1 MHFKWKLV
9 ALAGTMLH
17 AFTCAQAQQQP
28 AVTPETL
35 RFSVQDA
42 ISYALS
48 HQYAIRNAKLD
59 ELNTIARNREV
70 SGLALPQVS
79 GSGLVQHNPI
89 IQKQLIDASNFS
101 DTIPKGTLVPFSFGL
116 AWNMMGQVDVSQV
129 LFDPSVLVAL
139 QARKTLEELARR
151 GVEQSE
157 IEVKSAVYKAYFNVV
172 AADKALAILDTNSVR
187 LKNLLAET
195 REIYKNGLVE
205 KLDVD
210 RLVVQSNNLE
220 SQTTRLKEIRE
231 VGLAA
236 LKFQIGMP
244 IKQPLALTD
253 TLSLKALGTQVQD
266 EQAFTYFSRVEYQ
279 LLTTQR
285 RANEYNLKRYKL
297 QALPSLS
304 LFGQGGAARASS
316 KFDYLSGPPGWYGYV
331 AYGLNLRVPIFT
343 GMQRVRKVDQARIE
357 VAKNDIQLEQLRNSI
372 DLDQANSSTSL
383 RNNLSTLS
391 NEEENMQLAKD
402 VFETTMI
409 KYREGVGSSLEMI
422 TAESQLL
429 TAQNNYFTALFNVIV
444 ARVDYLKA
452 YGKL

>member
-9 ALAGTMLH
+9 ALAGAMLH
-17 AFTCAQAQQQP
+17 AFTCARAQQQP
-28 AVTPETL
+28 APLQETL

-42 ISYALS
+42 VSYALT

-59 ELNTIARNREV
+59 ELNTIAKNREV
-70 SGLALPQVS
+70 SGLALPQVA
-79 GSGLVQHNPI
+79 GTGLLQHNPI

-101 DTIPKGTLVPFSFGL
+101 DTIPKGTLVPFAFGL
-116 AWNMMGQVDVSQV
+116 SWNMMGQVEVSQV

-139 QARKTLEELARR
+139 QARKTLEELARQ
-151 GVEQSE
+151 GVERT
-157 IEVKSAVYKAYFNVV
+157 EVDVKAAVYKAYFNVV
-172 AADKALAILDTNSVR
+172 AADKAMAILDTNTTR
-187 LKNLLAET
+187 LKNLLEET

-210 RLVVQSNNLE
+210 RLVVQYNNLE
-220 SQTTRLKEIRE
+220 SQTTRLREIRE
-231 VGLAA
+231 LGLAA

-244 IKQPLALTD
+244 IKQPLVLTD
-253 TLSLKALGTQVQD
+253 SLSQKALSAQMPD
-266 EQAFTYFSRVEYQ
+266 EQSFNYFNRIEYQ

-285 RANEYNLKRYKL
+285 RANEYNLKRYRL
-297 QALPSLS
+297 AALPSLS
-304 LFGQGGAARASS
+304 LFGQGGAARASDR
-316 KFDYLSGPPGWYGYV
+316 FDYLSGPPGWYGYV

-343 GMQRVRKVDQARIE
+343 GMQRLRKVDQALIE
-357 VAKNDIQLEQLRNSI
+357 VQKNDLALEQLRNNI
-372 DLDQANSSTSL
+372 DLDQVNSATSL
-383 RNNLSTLS
+383 RNNLSTLG
-391 NEEENMQLAKD
+391 NEEENMQLAKE

-429 TAQNNYFTALFNVIV
+429 TAQNNYFSALFNVIV
-444 ARVDYLKA
+444 ARVDFLRA

>member
-59 ELNTIARNREV
+59 ELNQLAVNREV

-79 GSGLVQHNPI
+79 GTGLFQHNPV
-89 IQKQLIDASNFS
+89 IQKQLVDISNF
-101 DTIPKGTLVPFSFGL
+101 DPNAPKGTTVPIAFGL
-116 AWNMMGQVDVSQV
+116 AYNVLGQVDVNQT

-139 QARKTLEELARR
+139 QARKTLEDLARK
-151 GVEQSE
+151 GVERSE
-157 IEVKSAVYKAYFNVV
+157 IETKAAVYKAYFNVL
-172 AADKALAILDTNSVR
+172 AADKALGILDSNRVR
-187 LKNLLAET
+187 LNNMLAET

-210 RLVVQSNNLE
+210 RLVVQVNNLE
-220 SQTTRLKEIRE
+220 SQLTRLKQIRE
-231 VGLAA
+231 TGIVA

-244 IKQPLALTD
+244 VKQPLVLTD
-253 TLSLKALGTQVQD
+253 TLGNNALKADIQ
-266 EQAFTYFSRVEYQ
+266 EQNAFTYQNRIEYQ
-279 LLTTQR
+279 LLETQR
-285 RANEYNLKRYKL
+285 RANEYNLKRYRL
-297 QALPSLS
+297 QGLPSLY
-304 LFGQGGAARASS
+304 LFGQGGASRASG
-316 KFDYLSGPPGWYGYV
+316 KFDYFSSQSWYGYV
-331 AYGLNLRVPIFT
+331 SYGLNLKVPIFT
-343 GMQRVRKVDQARIE
+343 GFQRLRKVDQAMIA
-357 VAKNDIQLEQLRNSI
+357 VKKNDIDLEQLRGAI
-372 DLDQANSSTSL
+372 DLEQANSATTL
-383 RNNLSTLS
+383 RNNLSTLE
-391 NEEENMQLAKD
+391 NEEENIGLAEEVWK
-402 VFETTMI
+402 TTMI
-409 KYREGVGSSLEMI
+409 KYREGVGSSVEVI
-422 TAESQLL
+422 NAETSLL
-429 TAQNNYFTALFNVIV
+429 MAQNNYFTALFNVIV